1 MITIL
6 NGDCLELM
14 KDISANSV
22 DLVICDLPYGCLG
35 RGGNGKYDRSDRRIE
50 WDIKIDLDA
59 FWKEIKR
66 IRRNE
71 HTPTIHFCNT
81 KFGYELIKSNE
92 KEFRYDLVWSKSN
105 AVGVLSSNKK
115 PMSSHEMIYVFSKKG
130 AYYNRIDTEGNR
142 CVKSVINLA
151 NKKIKGG
158 HPTQKPMELY
168 EWLIARYCPPNGTVL
183 DPTAGSCNSAFKAHE
198 MGRTAIAIEKDAT
211 FYKKAIERKNKLSI

>member
-92 KEFRYDLVWSKSN
+92 KEFRYDLVWSKSKASPSRSCAISYKLFIISISN
-105 AVGVLSSNKK
+105 GCVGCFTLGGMPSS
-115 PMSSHEMIYVFSKKG
+115 Y
-130 AYYNRIDTEGNR
+130 
-142 CVKSVINLA
+142 SVSQTIHCRL
-151 NKKIKGG
+151 
-158 HPTQKPMELY
+158 T
-168 EWLIARYCPPNGTVL
+168 
-183 DPTAGSCNSAFKAHE
+183 GS
-198 MGRTAIAIEKDAT
+198 
-211 FYKKAIERKNKLSI
+211 